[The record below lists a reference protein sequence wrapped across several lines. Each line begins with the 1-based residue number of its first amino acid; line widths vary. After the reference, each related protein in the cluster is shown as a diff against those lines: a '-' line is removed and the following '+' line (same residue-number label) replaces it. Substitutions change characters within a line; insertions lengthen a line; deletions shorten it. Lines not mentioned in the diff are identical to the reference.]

1 MKHDQ
6 NESGI
11 EFGTKF
17 GSIYSEMHELR
28 GVNEPMITKKQSVMI
43 QGIAVLLMMYHHFFL
58 NPSELALSYGNVELV
73 KSTAWFGK
81 ICVGMFAFV
90 SGYGIYYGLS
100 ALQNEKFL
108 TALQLSY
115 RSILLRLL
123 RLFGKYWYVLLVFKA
138 IDFGIRKEPFYPA
151 EFWKNFFAIEVSY
164 NGTWWYM
171 QQYVLM
177 MLLVPLVHLLFEPF
191 ETKERRIKS
200 TFYGVVFGVGIVVCS
215 LLWLQDP
222 EGFLAFIHELRPSF
236 LAIFFVGYLFSR
248 FSVYKKISEKLSI
261 EKISRD
267 KISIEKLSIEK
278 MSGILNAVIGLVLIA
293 AMIGLRIRITPD
305 PSFARYDFVIVPIF
319 VTGVLLLFEQV
330 KVLAAVSLFVG
341 NYATYMWLIHTF
353 LLAYTEKLC
362 MQYISG
368 FFLFYLVQ
376 VGITL
381 CVAWLMKQGEL
392 VTVKKIVPYFR
403 KKWKNKSHAEI
414 TKNNLQ
420 NEKHSATITTEK

>member
-108 TALQLSY
+108 TALRLSY

-248 FSVYKKISEKLSI
+248 FSVYKKISEKFSI
-261 EKISRD
+261 EKIST
-267 KISIEKLSIEK
+267 EK

-319 VTGVLLLFEQV
+319 VTGVLLLLVQA
-330 KVLAAVSLFVG
+330 KVLATASLFVG
-341 NYATYMWLIHTF
+341 NYANYMWLIHTF
-353 LLAYTEKLC
+353 LFAYTEKLC

-376 VGITL
+376 VGMTL
-381 CVAWLMKQGEL
+381 CVAWLMKQGEI
-392 VTVKKIVPYFR
+392 VAENKIIPYFE
-403 KKWKNKSHAEI
+403 KQWKNKSHAERSDAEI
-414 TKNNLQ
+414 TK
-420 NEKHSATITTEK
+420 K

>member
-1 MKHDQ
+1 
-6 NESGI
+6 
-11 EFGTKF
+11 
-17 GSIYSEMHELR
+17 MHELR

-58 NPSELALSYGNVELV
+58 NPSELALSYGNIELV

-100 ALQNEKFL
+100 ALQNERLL
-108 TALQLSY
+108 TALRLSY

-151 EFWKNFFAIEVSY
+151 EFWKNFFAIDVSY

-177 MLLVPLVHLLFEPF
+177 MLLAPLLHLLFASFRE
-191 ETKERRIKS
+191 KERRTKRI
-200 TFYGVVFGVGIVVCS
+200 FYGAIMAVGIVTGFF
-215 LLWLQDP
+215 LWLQDP

-248 FSVYKKISEKLSI
+248 FSVYKKISEK
-261 EKISRD
+261 
-267 KISIEKLSIEK
+267 ISIEK
-278 MSGILNAVIGLVLIA
+278 MPGILKAVIGLVLIA
-293 AMIGLRIRITPD
+293 AMVGLRIWVTPD

-319 VTGVLLLFEQV
+319 VTGVLLLLEQV
-330 KVLAAVSLFVG
+330 KVLAEASLFVG
-341 NYATYMWLIHTF
+341 KYATYMWLIHTF
-353 LLAYTEKLC
+353 LFAYTEKLC

-392 VTVKKIVPYFR
+392 VTVKKIVPYLG
-403 KKWKNKSHAEI
+403 KQWKSKRHTEMPEAEI
-414 TKNNLQ
+414 TK
-420 NEKHSATITTEK
+420 K

>member
-1 MKHDQ
+1 
-6 NESGI
+6 
-11 EFGTKF
+11 
-17 GSIYSEMHELR
+17 
-28 GVNEPMITKKQSVMI
+28 MI

-108 TALQLSY
+108 TALRLSY
-115 RSILLRLL
+115 RSIFLRLL

-138 IDFGIRKEPFYPA
+138 IDFGICKEPFYPA
-151 EFWKNFFAIEVSY
+151 EFWKNFFAIDVSY

-171 QQYVLM
+171 QQYILM
-177 MLLVPLVHLLFEPF
+177 MLLVPLVHLLFEAF
-191 ETKERRIKS
+191 GTKERRIKS

-215 LLWLQDP
+215 LLWLKDP
-222 EGFLAFIHELRPSF
+222 EGFFAFIHELRPSF

-248 FSVYKKISEKLSI
+248 FSVYKKIS
-261 EKISRD
+261 
-267 KISIEKLSIEK
+267 EKLSIEK

-319 VTGVLLLFEQV
+319 VTGVLLLLEQV

-353 LLAYTEKLC
+353 LFAYTEKLC

-392 VTVKKIVPYFR
+392 VTVKRIVPYLG
-403 KKWKNKSHAEI
+403 KQWKSKRYTEMPEAEI
-414 TKNNLQ
+414 TK
-420 NEKHSATITTEK
+420 K